1 MRGCWLARVEQVKK
15 SKGRRVAE
23 IVLAA
28 LAIAFVATRLAPETL
43 IWPYEAKIG
52 ETQIYSEQPI
62 TPEMASV
69 LARSDVLLRKSEI
82 YSAGYGK
89 RIFLTNG
96 RWRWKFLSLTL
107 SGAFGHSSGL
117 TEAIV
122 VNRNSIANDLVRNG
136 KAIGGE
142 RKLSSLIAH
151 ERTHGLIRAHFGR
164 FRSRLFPTWKIE
176 GYSDYIAGQSSLSAA
191 NVAELKRRG
200 EQHPA
205 MVYYKGRKKVMQ
217 ALDVDGKTVDELFA
231 Q

>member
-1 MRGCWLARVEQVKK
+1 MALT
-15 SKGRRVAE
+15 
-23 IVLAA
+23 A
-28 LAIAFVATRLAPETL
+28 LAIAFVVTRLAPETL
-43 IWPYEAKIG
+43 IWPYKAKIG
-52 ETQIYSEQPI
+52 ETQIYSEKPI
-62 TPEMASV
+62 PSEMTSV
-69 LARSDVLLRKSEI
+69 LALSDDLLSKSDI
-82 YSAGYGK
+82 YSDGYGK
-89 RIFLTNG
+89 RIFLTKG
-96 RWRWKFLSLTL
+96 GWRWKFLSLTS

-122 VNRNSIANDLVRNG
+122 VNRSSIANDWVRNG

-164 FRSRLFPTWKIE
+164 FRSRLFPTWKVE

-205 MVYYKGRKKVMQ
+205 MVYYEGRKKVMQ
-217 ALDVDGKTVDELFA
+217 ALDVEGKTVDELFA